1 MNKNQMKGTARDIA
15 GKLQQQAGKLVG
27 SRKQQVKGLGKQVS
41 GKLQKGVGD
50 ATEAIDEIVKPR
62 R

>member
-1 MNKNQMKGTARDIA
+1 VNKNQVKGTAKDIA

-27 SRKQQVKGLGKQVS
+27 SSKQQTKGLAKQIS

-50 ATEAIDEIVKPR
+50 ATEAIENIVKPR

>member
-1 MNKNQMKGTARDIA
+1 MNKNQLKGTARNIA
-15 GKLQQQAGKLVG
+15 GTLQQQAGKLVG
-27 SRKQQVKGLGKQVS
+27 SSKQQTKGLAKQIS

-50 ATEAIDEIVKPR
+50 ATEAIEDVVKPR

>member
-1 MNKNQMKGTARDIA
+1 MNKNQVKGAAKDIA

-27 SRKQQVKGLGKQVS
+27 SRKQQAKGLEKQIS

-50 ATEAIDEIVKPR
+50 ATEAIEDIAKPR

>member
-1 MNKNQMKGTARDIA
+1 MKGTAKDIA
-15 GKLQQQAGKLVG
+15 GKLQQRAGKLVG
-27 SRKQQVKGLGKQVS
+27 SRKQQAKGLAKQIS

-50 ATEAIDEIVKPR
+50 ATEAIEDIGKSR